1 MGSSRI
7 FGNVP
12 EQPGLPTHLRLPEL
26 MAAGDHLTTRKTVVL
41 EWVGEVDP
49 MVDPVIQFRIA
60 TGEFSPLEIEALRSA
75 AVRAVT
81 RAGNRRRI
89 LEAANDP
96 RSLAPVP
103 GLLRTYCWERRNQ
116 YRVEATIRDADVIL
130 SSDCGH
136 EFVLR

>member
-7 FGNVP
+7 VGRLA
-12 EQPGLPTHLRLPEL
+12 EHPGLPTHARLPEL
-26 MAAGDHLTTRKTVVL
+26 LSASDDPAPKTTVVL

-49 MVDPVIQFRIA
+49 MADPAIQFRIA
-60 TGEFSPLEIEALRSA
+60 TGEFSPLEIEALRMA
-75 AVRAVT
+75 AVLAVT

-89 LEAANDP
+89 LEAAKDP

-103 GLLRTYCWERRNQ
+103 ELSRTYCWERRNG

-130 SSDCGH
+130 SSECGH